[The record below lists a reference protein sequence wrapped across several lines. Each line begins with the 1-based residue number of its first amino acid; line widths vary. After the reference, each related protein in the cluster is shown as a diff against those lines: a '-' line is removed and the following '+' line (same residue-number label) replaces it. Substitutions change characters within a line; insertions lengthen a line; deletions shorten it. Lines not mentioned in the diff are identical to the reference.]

1 MDDDTIPTQGSEEE
15 MIDDITDNVRRI
27 IRHASLEAVAL
38 IMILVTV
45 VLSLTSSILSIFE
58 LWAASRITATATM
71 VSLMAS
77 FILLAIGLL
86 LNRGEWL

>member
-1 MDDDTIPTQGSEEE
+1 

-45 VLSLTSSILSIFE
+45 ILSLTSSIMSIFE
-58 LWAASRITATATM
+58 LWTASRITATATM